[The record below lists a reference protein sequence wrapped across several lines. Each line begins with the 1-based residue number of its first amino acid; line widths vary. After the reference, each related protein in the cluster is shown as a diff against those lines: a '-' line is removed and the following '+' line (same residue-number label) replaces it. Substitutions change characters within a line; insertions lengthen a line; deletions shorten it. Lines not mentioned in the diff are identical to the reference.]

1 MFNKLSLKIGMLF
14 FVFILIIEILVYFIL
29 YTTIA
34 NERIEEVM
42 DSLLARANTHSA
54 ILENNFNSSTMEH
67 VAIMESES
75 EYAVIITDEDGN
87 VLINS
92 DPIEKEMLDIIE
104 HTDYEEIPSGGKVL
118 EQRWTERQYIA
129 ADSPI
134 NINGDHHGHVIMFAN
149 TNIVKNMVNHLSDQF
164 VWIGITTVILTIIT
178 VFFLSRFITIPLM
191 KMKQATEQLSKGK
204 TKVSLHTDRK
214 DELGELA
221 SSIMKLSND
230 LERLKNDR
238 NEFLAS
244 VSHEL
249 RTPLTYIKG
258 YADIINKQDISIH
271 ERKEYLDII
280 REETNQLTVLIR
292 NLFELAKM
300 DENRFII
307 NRRKVELRKL
317 IQTVEELIRPG
328 LEERNIRFSVICPE
342 NIIANIDPERIQQVL
357 LNILDNAIKHTSP
370 GKTISIR
377 VIQNEMEIKITI
389 EDEGEGIPKEDLPYL
404 FDRLYRVE
412 KSRSRES
419 GGTGLGLAIAKEII
433 ESHEGRIEIQSK
445 IGKGTSV
452 NIFLKR

>member
-221 SSIMKLSND
+221 STIMKLSND
-230 LERLKNDR
+230 LERLKKDR

-370 GKTISIR
+370 GETISIR

>member
-1 MFNKLSLKIGMLF
+1 MFNKLSLKIGLLF

-42 DSLLARANTHSA
+42 DSLLARANTHST
-54 ILENNFNSSTMEH
+54 ILENNFNNSTMEH

-104 HTDYEEIPSGGKVL
+104 HTEYDEIPRGGTVL

-134 NINGDHHGHVIMFAN
+134 NINGEHHGHVIMFAN
-149 TNIVKNMVNHLSDQF
+149 TNIVKSMVNHLSDQF
-164 VWIGITTVILTIIT
+164 VWIGLITVILTIIT
-178 VFFLSRFITIPLM
+178 VFFLSRFITIPLI

-230 LERLKNDR
+230 LERLKKDR

-244 VSHEL
+244 ISHEL

-258 YADIINKQDISIH
+258 YADVINKQDLSSK

-300 DENRFII
+300 DENRFNI
-307 NRRKVELRKL
+307 NRRKVELEKL

-328 LEERNIRFSVICPE
+328 LEEKNIRFLVTCPRDLV
-342 NIIANIDPERIQQVL
+342 ANIDPERIQQVL

-377 VIQNEMEIKITI
+377 VKLNEREIKLTI
-389 EDEGEGIPKEDLPYL
+389 DDEGEGIPKEDLPYL

-433 ESHEGRIEIQSK
+433 ESHGGRIEIQSE

-452 NIFLKR
+452 NIFLMR

>member
-134 NINGDHHGHVIMFAN
+134 NINGEHHGHVIMFAN

-221 SSIMKLSND
+221 STIMKLSND
-230 LERLKNDR
+230 LERLKKDR

>member
-134 NINGDHHGHVIMFAN
+134 NINGEHHGHVIMFAN

-230 LERLKNDR
+230 LERLKKDR